1 MSPSEPRANPD
12 FAFDTARLNTVL
24 CEGTCL
30 VEASAVEQFRQLMG
44 YTPTAPDQV
53 PVAPPSMGLTYG
65 LRLGWEHAIFPPGA
79 IRMED
84 EDVFGV
90 AARVGDLLL
99 TQLRIVGKFEK
110 KNHRF
115 MKYEMLTCNQ
125 AQDMVCTVSFT
136 AIVP

>member
-1 MSPSEPRANPD
+1 MSTSNPD

-24 CEGTCL
+24 CESSYQ
-30 VEASAVEQFRQLMG
+30 VEAIAVEQFRQLMG
-44 YTPTAPDQV
+44 YAPTAADQI

-65 LRLGWEHAIFPPGA
+65 LRLGWDNAIFPPGA

-90 AARVGDLLL
+90 AARVGDLLR
-99 TQLRIVGKFEK
+99 TQLRIVDKFEK
-110 KNHRF
+110 KSRRF

-125 AQDMVCTVSFT
+125 AHDMVCIVSFT